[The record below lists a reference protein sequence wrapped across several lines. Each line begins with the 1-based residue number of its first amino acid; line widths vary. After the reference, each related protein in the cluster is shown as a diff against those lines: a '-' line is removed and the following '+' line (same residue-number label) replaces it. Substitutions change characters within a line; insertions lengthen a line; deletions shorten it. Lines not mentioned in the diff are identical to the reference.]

1 LKKEFPLEDKVSL
14 HNMRTTRWVSVVL
27 LTLLAMVLL
36 TVLTWMVLQD
46 GVTTVSHTTGQII
59 PIQDNLEVVPPDM
72 LQRISWGA
80 VIAGTFVAIAIDI
93 MLSLL
98 GVAAGVKAINPL
110 PEPGEEPTDFAK
122 WSMGSGLWMMASVII
137 ALAAGGWVAARTA
150 GLPTEA
156 DGVIH
161 GVLVWAVATVFS
173 MFVLTTFGGKVIG
186 SVAGLVKYVLD
197 MLGTAAGMTAQVAG
211 NTAQVAG
218 HVAGDA
224 VHTVGN
230 VAGSTA
236 QAAGGLM
243 YQALGTLAQGMNQAA
258 QVTAEG
264 VSHTAQNVVDSM
276 PMVKDALEN
285 FDLSFESIKSEA
297 YQLMREAGKS
307 PEDLQH
313 QAQDTVE
320 DMENLARVAVRHP
333 EHLDRILELALRRV
347 FRRAE
352 GYIGDVDRDNLVQ
365 VLMQRTNMTEDE
377 AVQQIERW
385 EARAQE
391 ARHQV
396 EQMRQTAM
404 EKAQELRQQAEDK
417 ANEIVE
423 RAKQQAQ
430 EMYDNVQS
438 RMDTVRNEVVHQ
450 AREAADTTTNIIAS
464 LAAAIVFALF
474 IGGIAAGI
482 GGAAGSPD
490 DLTVDAV
497 IEDVSYTEP
506 DM

>member
-1 LKKEFPLEDKVSL
+1 VAFQ
-14 HNMRTTRWVSVVL
+14 NIRTTRWMSVAL
-27 LTLLAMVLL
+27 LTLLAVIIL
-36 TVLTWMVLQD
+36 TVMTWMVVQD
-46 GVTTVSHTTGQII
+46 GVTTISRTTGQII
-59 PIQDNLEVVPPDM
+59 PIQDDLEVIPPDM
-72 LQRISWGA
+72 MQRISWGA
-80 VIAGTFVAIAIDI
+80 VIAGAFVAIAVDI

-98 GVAAGVKAINPL
+98 GVAAGVKAINPI
-110 PEPGEEPTDFAK
+110 PAPGEEPTDFAK

-156 DGVIH
+156 DGAIH

-186 SVAGLVKYVLD
+186 SVAGLAKYVLD
-197 MLGTAAGMTAQVAG
+197 MLGTAAGVTAQVAG
-211 NTAQVAG
+211 STAQVAG
-218 HVAGDA
+218 RVAGDT
-224 VHTVGN
+224 VQTVGH

-236 QAAGGLM
+236 QAVGGVM
-243 YQALGTLAQGMNQAA
+243 YQAMGTLAQGMNQAA
-258 QVTAEG
+258 QVAAEG
-264 VSHTAQNVVDSM
+264 VSHTAQNAIDSM

-285 FDLSFESIKSEA
+285 LDLNFETIKSEA

-307 PEDLQH
+307 PEDLQM
-313 QAQDTVE
+313 QAQDTVD
-320 DMENLARVAVRHP
+320 DMQNLARVAVRHP
-333 EHLDRILELALRRV
+333 EHIDRILELALRRV

-352 GYIGDVDRDNLVQ
+352 AYIGDVDRDNLVN
-365 VLMQRTNMTEDE
+365 VLMQRTSMNEEE
-377 AVQQIERW
+377 ARQQIERW
-385 EARAQE
+385 EQTAQE
-391 ARHQV
+391 ARQQL
-396 EQMRQTAM
+396 EEMRQTAT
-404 EKAQELRQQAEDK
+404 EKAQELRQQAESK

-430 EMYDNVQS
+430 EMYDNVQN

-450 AREAADTTTNIIAS
+450 AREVADTTTNIIAS

-482 GGAAGSPD
+482 GGAAGTPD
-490 DLTVDAV
+490 EFDAAAV